1 VHITPEQSVIKPYS
15 ELRITVAVFRKPTQE
30 DIAAVERSMAGVA
43 SLDGREVAV
52 RSQLN
57 F

>member
-1 VHITPEQSVIKPYS
+1 M
-15 ELRITVAVFRKPTQE
+15 AVFRKPTQE